1 MTLSNT
7 VSKAALCAWF
17 FPAALLFGQD
27 TSTTGPWWRPTLGFR
42 VGAAPLSL
50 FRTGTAY
57 SSTTVPVAAYTYTP
71 TFSNL
76 KLAVAVTAEHSF
88 SKRFSLGL
96 ELRFHHARFLQ
107 TTSMLSGNLD
117 PNATFDDRIPN
128 IFTES
133 TNARYYEAPLVGR
146 FFGLRPTGWL
156 SRAYIAGGLEY
167 RHVGLVRNRNEYSY
181 ADGDLQFTQTV
192 VAPPSMTNQLGYV
205 GGVGMRFIDE
215 PTKIRLMPEV
225 RFIRWK
231 GDVFQGPGYH
241 SAANQLEIGVGVSY

>member
-1 MTLSNT
+1 
-7 VSKAALCAWF
+7 
-17 FPAALLFGQD
+17 
-27 TSTTGPWWRPTLGFR
+27 LGFR

-57 SSTTVPVAAYTYTP
+57 AQTTVPVAAYTYTP

-107 TTSMLSGNLD
+107 TTTMLSGIED
-117 PNATFDDRIPN
+117 PNATYDDRKPN
-128 IFTES
+128 TFTES

-156 SRAYIAGGLEY
+156 SRAYVAGGLEY
-167 RHVGLVRNRNEYSY
+167 RRVGLVRNRNEYAY
-181 ADGDLQFTQTV
+181 ADGDIEFTQTV
-192 VAPPSMTNQLGYV
+192 VSPPSMTNQLGFV
-205 GGVGMRFIDE
+205 GGIGMRFIDE
-215 PTKIRLMPEV
+215 PTKVRVMPEV

-231 GDVFQGPGYH
+231 GDVFKGQGYH